1 MKMKTI
7 RTFMTLAGLCVAL
20 VALGATSASAA
31 VISFARFT
39 GSFTLP
45 TQAQWG
51 PMTLPAGNYSLYYGR
66 AFNGGTNAVE
76 VVNRADGSVRGTIL
90 VEARND
96 TSAHGNALVCTRE
109 GNVDIVRALDLPAL
123 GESLNFALPHGAQV
137 VARLQNHKPNTAL
150 KEEASLSTE
159 RVPAAKN
166 QN

>member
-1 MKMKTI
+1 MKTI
-7 RTFMTLAGLCVAL
+7 RTFMTLAGLCMVL
-20 VALGATSASAA
+20 VALGAISASAA
-31 VISFARFT
+31 VISFPRFT

-51 PMTLPAGNYSLYYGR
+51 AMTLPAGNYSLHYGQ

-76 VVNRADGSVRGTIL
+76 VVNQADGSVLGTIL

-96 TSAHGNALVCTRE
+96 TSAHGNSLVCTRE

-137 VARLQNHKPNTAL
+137 VASLQNHKPNTAL
-150 KEEASLSTE
+150 KEEASLYTG
-159 RVPAAKN
+159 RVPVTVN

>member
-7 RTFMTLAGLCVAL
+7 RTFMTLAGLCVVL
-20 VALGATSASAA
+20 VALGATEASAA
-31 VISFARFT
+31 VISFPRFT

-51 PMTLPAGNYSLYYGR
+51 AMTLPAGNYSLYYGQ

-76 VVNRADGSVRGTIL
+76 VVNQADGSVRGMVL

-96 TSAHGNALVCTRE
+96 TSAQRNALVCTRE
-109 GNVDIVRALDLPAL
+109 GNLDIVRALDLPAL
-123 GESLNFALPHGAQV
+123 GESLNFALPPGTRV
-137 VARLQNHKPNTAL
+137 VASLQNHKSNTPL
-150 KEEASLSTE
+150 KEEARLYAE
-159 RVPAAKN
+159 RVPVAVN